1 MTPLA
6 DPRPLRPASPRC
18 TPSPCGFWSRR
29 LSRALQHQKQDPLP
43 WNGTYSAEQAQRGE
57 AFYAQNCIVCHG
69 QESHGRRAS
78 AGGGWPGA
86 GRPVARAAA
95 RQLLDYMQTQMPMN
109 SPGGLTRH
117 HNADILAFML
127 DRSGATPGSEDLWID
142 GSETRRPTPPRSA
155 DYGTTA
161 VPSNKRAEAF
171 YNDVQAE
178 RGRLAFNRQCAYCH
192 TVNPTLS
199 TPEDLVQPLPS
210 TFGGH
215 FVERVIN
222 DRVVYPHALALYSK
236 FQSMP
241 AHNTRSITD
250 QHASTSW
257 RTSYTRTVCPL
268 ETRRFQS
275 TPTPCAS

>member
-1 MTPLA
+1 MRNDSARRSSASSTGL
-6 DPRPLRPASPRC
+6 PALYAVAMWLLVTASV
-18 TPSPCGFWSRR
+18 PSTAASE
-29 LSRALQHQKQDPLP
+29 QDPLP

-69 QESHGRRAS
+69 QDLMGGERAPAV
-78 AGGGWPGA
+78 AGPGL
-86 GRPVARAAA
+86 VARWREQPL

-178 RGRLAFNRQCAYCH
+178 RGRLAFQ
-192 TVNPTLS
+192 
-199 TPEDLVQPLPS
+199 
-210 TFGGH
+210 
-215 FVERVIN
+215 
-222 DRVVYPHALALYSK
+222 
-236 FQSMP
+236 
-241 AHNTRSITD
+241 
-250 QHASTSW
+250 
-257 RTSYTRTVCPL
+257 
-268 ETRRFQS
+268 
-275 TPTPCAS
+275 